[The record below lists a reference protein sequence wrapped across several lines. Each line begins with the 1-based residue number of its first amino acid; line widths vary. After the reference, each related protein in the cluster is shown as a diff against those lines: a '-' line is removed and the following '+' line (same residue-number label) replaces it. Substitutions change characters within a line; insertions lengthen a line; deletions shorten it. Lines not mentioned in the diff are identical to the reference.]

1 MLHTSESY
9 GYNSFTKITIKSM
22 WQVVK
27 SNTIVTNYFITFLQ
41 IIDMINFLLVFTSP
55 PLGKCHQSPSSDVPS
70 ITGKCQTRWKK
81 LSGPNILC
89 GSGSA
94 INHHPVKCHQSQG
107 SVKHGGKIM
116 WKWKCHQ
123 SQSKHP
129 SWNVKL
135 LISLTKSPLIFF

>member
-27 SNTIVTNYFITFLQ
+27 SNTIITNYFITFLQ
-41 IIDMINFLLVFTSP
+41 IIDMTNFLLVFTSP

-94 INHHPVKCHQSQG
+94 INHHPVKCHQSQW
-107 SVKHGGKIM
+107 SVKHGGKNYLVQTSYVEVEVPSITV
-116 WKWKCHQ
+116 Q
-123 SQSKHP
+123 ASKLEREITDII
-129 SWNVKL
+129 N
-135 LISLTKSPLIFF
+135 